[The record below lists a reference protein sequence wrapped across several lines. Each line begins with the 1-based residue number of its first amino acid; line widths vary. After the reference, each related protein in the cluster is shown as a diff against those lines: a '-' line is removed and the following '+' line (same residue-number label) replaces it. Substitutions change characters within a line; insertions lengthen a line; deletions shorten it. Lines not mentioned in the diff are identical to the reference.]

1 MVCNVCL
8 KVRVDM
14 RRIFRLKLR
23 EKKGQWGVSQQ
34 VKRGI
39 ETKKQSGEQQ
49 N

>member
-1 MVCNVCL
+1 
-8 KVRVDM
+8 M

-23 EKKGQWGVSQQ
+23 GKRVMGVSQQ
-34 VKRGI
+34 VKRGV